1 MSHAEVPPPPP
12 MRPTDLG
19 DIPVTSDDDEIKRLL
34 ASVAEGLTDDDPH
47 RPSDI
52 GCGCGPFPDVAAR

>member
-1 MSHAEVPPPPP
+1 